1 MVSNQRS
8 MRLLLLIQLI
18 SMGAMEMSGPF
29 WPLQIQALLTP
40 EDLRYS
46 GLLSALVY
54 AGPML
59 AAMIC
64 TPAWGR
70 LGDKVGHKWMLIRAL
85 AALALCQGL
94 AACLTDP
101 WALMM
106 TRVLQGALA
115 GFIAAAQAYALCL
128 HSGHD
133 RGQIMGRLQSATA
146 LGSLLGPVLGGALM
160 QAYGFV
166 WLCPAAAL
174 LCMLCAAACLK
185 LPDPPARRSAAVSG
199 QAALRIPEGWLGSL
213 VLIIVLVQS
222 AKVMQQPFYAL
233 YVAEV
238 LGGSPVVIG
247 LTYAVSA
254 AGLMLSAPLWGKFF
268 DRHTPAKT
276 LQVIEQVTWLC
287 AGTLAIA
294 AVANQ
299 WAPFIASRLLWG
311 VWQGALLPVAYALIA
326 TTLPAC
332 RQGFALGM
340 GNSAAKAGGLV
351 GIFIGGIGVSVVG
364 LSNSFWMVVL
374 TYAIA
379 ALAIRLVRSNHPV
392 PPLLSNSNN
401 KR

>member
-1 MVSNQRS
+1 MVSDQRS

-29 WPLQIQALLTP
+29 WPLQIQALLAP
-40 EDLRYS
+40 EDLHYS
-46 GLLSALVY
+46 GVLSALVY

-59 AAMIC
+59 AAMIF

-70 LGDKVGHKWMLIRAL
+70 LGDRVGHRWMLIRAL
-85 AALALCQGL
+85 GALALCQGL
-94 AACLTDP
+94 AAWLTDP

-106 TRVLQGALA
+106 TRVLQGALG

-133 RGQIMGRLQSATA
+133 RGRIMGQLQSATA

-166 WLCPAAAL
+166 WLCHAAAL
-174 LCMLCAAACLK
+174 LCMLCAAGCLK
-185 LPDPPARRSAAVSG
+185 LPDPRARSVAVSG
-199 QAALRIPEGWLGSL
+199 QSSLRVPAGWLGSL

-238 LGGSPVVIG
+238 LGGTPAVIG
-247 LTYAVSA
+247 LTYAISA
-254 AGLMLSAPLWGKFF
+254 AGLMLSAPLWGKLF
-268 DRHTPAKT
+268 DRRAPART

-287 AGTLAIA
+287 AVTLAVA
-294 AVANQ
+294 AMANQ

-326 TTLPAC
+326 TTLPAS
-332 RQGFALGM
+332 RQGFALGV

-364 LSNSFWMVVL
+364 LSNSFWMVVV

-379 ALAIRLVRSNHPV
+379 ALAIRLVRSNHPL
-392 PPLLSNSNN
+392 PTLSSHSNN
-401 KR
+401 NP